1 MRYKTHLITTFVLAT
16 PSANLTNNLNLLGV
30 CGLAIGALLP
40 DIDKSNSFI
49 GKRITI
55 ILNIVEII
63 FGHREME

>member
-1 MRYKTHLITTFVLAT
+1 MRYKTHLITTLVLAT

-49 GKRITI
+49 GKRIT
-55 ILNIVEII
+55 
-63 FGHREME
+63 